1 MKINKTIIL
10 CTEPF
15 IKPYWKIWIKK
26 VKCEVTGWKA
36 KRGRIY
42 DKRCGVIPA
51 LEKVSIYNC
60 FCGILMGRGLLTPR
74 FSPHLCRAL
83 SCRLCGALKPC
94 CPALLPCAPGCG
106 HIQHMAVLTNCF
118 IRYFDGK
125 RITYTPPLYHPNRL
139 PFIPLHPQIP
149 PSAGR

>member
-1 MKINKTIIL
+1 M
-10 CTEPF
+10 
-15 IKPYWKIWIKK
+15 
-26 VKCEVTGWKA
+26 TGWKA

-60 FCGILMGRGLLTPR
+60 FCGILTERGLLTPR

-83 SCRLCGALKPC
+83 SCRPCGALKPC

-125 RITYTPPLYHPNRL
+125 NVTYTPHSL
-139 PFIPLHPQIP
+139 PFVFFLAASANSPKRRPITQICSEKP
-149 PSAGR
+149 KPENVSYVKLLYAVF